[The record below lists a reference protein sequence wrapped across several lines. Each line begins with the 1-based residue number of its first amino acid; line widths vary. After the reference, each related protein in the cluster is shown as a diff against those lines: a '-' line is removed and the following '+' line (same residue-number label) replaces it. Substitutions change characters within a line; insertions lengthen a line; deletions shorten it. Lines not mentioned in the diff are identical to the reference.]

1 MAFDAKPSSFLASW
15 SEDGTD
21 ITVPIASF
29 SELTAAEADATTGDW
44 RKIVFAFLEH
54 LYTYYAALPS
64 GDQPGKLTVT
74 RGTTVTS
81 EDVMTRTYTIRITS
95 DILTK
100 EVSDEA

>member
-1 MAFDAKPSSFLASW
+1 MAFDPKPSSFLTDW

-54 LYTYYAALPS
+54 LYSYYTSLPS
-64 GDQPGKLTVT
+64 GDQPTKLAIT
-74 RGTTVTS
+74 RTTTVTS

-95 DILTK
+95 DILSK
-100 EVSDEA
+100 EVSDES